1 MRTIVYVD
9 GFNFYFGVLRN
20 TAYKW
25 LDIVS
30 LVKHVCHVQNPQ
42 IEVVSVKFFTAPVIT
57 RVATK
62 GDKALHSQNT
72 YHKALINRHPEI
84 LEIISGYYLLE
95 KGNPPRYKNPV
106 DKLDRVE
113 IWKLEEKQTDVNI
126 ALHLYRDTVH
136 RKCEQAVLVSSD
148 SDLESALAF
157 IKQDFPSHHVGLILP
172 RREPKEGKRQPP
184 NAGLSKLADW
194 TRSYILDE
202 ELERFQLPDKVPTQ
216 KKPAIKP
223 DYW

>member
-72 YHKALINRHPEI
+72 YHKALITVT
-84 LEIISGYYLLE
+84 
-95 KGNPPRYKNPV
+95 GNPRNY
-106 DKLDRVE
+106 
-113 IWKLEEKQTDVNI
+113 
-126 ALHLYRDTVH
+126 
-136 RKCEQAVLVSSD
+136 
-148 SDLESALAF
+148 
-157 IKQDFPSHHVGLILP
+157 
-172 RREPKEGKRQPP
+172 
-184 NAGLSKLADW
+184 
-194 TRSYILDE
+194 
-202 ELERFQLPDKVPTQ
+202 
-216 KKPAIKP
+216 
-223 DYW
+223 